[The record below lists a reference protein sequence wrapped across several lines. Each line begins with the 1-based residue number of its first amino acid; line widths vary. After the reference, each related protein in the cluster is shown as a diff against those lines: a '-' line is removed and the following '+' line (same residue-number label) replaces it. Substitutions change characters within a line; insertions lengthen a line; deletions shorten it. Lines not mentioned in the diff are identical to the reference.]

1 MKPLMDSAKRGV
13 RKGRGVPVEATVVS
27 VIIRDFIYLTE
38 RLAPVSVADLI
49 RDFYEKVSIQVSQ
62 QSGVL
67 TSISNHS
74 MTVFFAEVEGA
85 DVHSRR
91 ALRCALAIAMIA
103 YQTRFLIRKIFP
115 EQGLDKF
122 GVGIG
127 MHSGELILTE
137 FGLPPYVQKV
147 VSGHAVSIASLLAVK
162 SKDLDWNVV
171 CSKQVLNIIGG
182 GVQTRRHAVVGADWL
197 KYPVHVSEAVVVCDG
212 EEGVTDSP
220 SSMDITLS
228 LDAEPPPV
236 SELPQNAGSETPVDM
251 PEIHGYRC
259 LRLIGRGGM
268 SRVFLVE
275 RSGDGTRLALKFA
288 DGSVSQDS
296 EVLYRFVEEYGLLER
311 MHHPNLLRI
320 FEQGVTDDALFIV
333 MEYLPG
339 GTLKQH
345 IGGDGMGR
353 ERAWRV
359 LCEMV
364 SALVEVHGMG
374 IIHRDI
380 KPENIMLRGDGA
392 AVLGDFGI
400 ARRIYRARHGEGG
413 AQAHILGTPYFMSP
427 EQALGEAEDERTDV
441 YSMGAVLFNMLTGE
455 KPYRGDTLEAIV
467 HQHVHAP
474 VPALPECYRDLQP
487 LLDRMMCKDRARR
500 YSAADVLRHMET
512 LGGRLSAG

>member
-1 MKPLMDSAKRGV
+1 L
-13 RKGRGVPVEATVVS
+13 PVEATVVS

-38 RLAPVSVADLI
+38 RLAPVSVAELI

-74 MTVFFAEVEGA
+74 MTVFFPEVEGV
-85 DVHSRR
+85 DVHARR

-127 MHSGELILTE
+127 IHSGELMLTE

-147 VSGHAVSIASLLAVK
+147 ASGHAVSIASLLAVK

-171 CSKQVLNIIGG
+171 CSKQVLNIIGE
-182 GVQTRRHAVVGADWL
+182 GVRTRNNAVVGADWL
-197 KYPVHVSEAVVVCDG
+197 KYPVHVAEAVVVCDG
-212 EEGVTDSP
+212 EEIIAGAP
-220 SSMDITLS
+220 GSMDITLS
-228 LDAEPPPV
+228 LDADSPSASGPPHGPE
-236 SELPQNAGSETPVDM
+236 SQTSADM
-251 PEIHGYRC
+251 PEIRGYRC
-259 LRLIGRGGM
+259 MRLIGRGGM

-275 RSGDGTRLALKFA
+275 RSGDGTHLALKFA

-345 IGGDGMGR
+345 IGRDGIGLGR
-353 ERAWRV
+353 ALRV
-359 LCEMV
+359 LHEMV
-364 SALVEVHGMG
+364 SALVEVHRMG

-392 AVLGDFGI
+392 AVLGDFGV
-400 ARRIYRARHGEGG
+400 ARRLYKARHGEGME
-413 AQAHILGTPYFMSP
+413 HILGTPYFMSP
-427 EQALGEAEDERTDV
+427 EQALGKDEDERTDV

-455 KPYRGDTLEAIV
+455 KPYGGDTLEAIV
-467 HQHVHAP
+467 DQHLYAP
-474 VPALPECYRDLQP
+474 VPALPGCYKDLQP
-487 LLDRMMCKDRARR
+487 LLDRMMCKDRAHR

-512 LGGRLSAG
+512 LESGA